1 MREEDAAWIAA
12 ARGNGYPD
20 VESLWRRAG
29 VRPDT
34 LERLAEGDAF
44 VALSLTRRDALWAA
58 RALRAPKPL
67 PLFGTEGEGRV
78 EPEVTLP
85 AMTLGQEVIEDYL
98 SLRLSLR
105 AHPMELLRPRLPESI
120 ANDR

>member
-1 MREEDAAWIAA
+1 MREEDATWTAA

-29 VRPDT
+29 VRPDA

-44 VALSLTRRDALWAA
+44 AALGLSRRDTLWAA

-67 PLFGTEGEGRV
+67 PLFGIDGEGGAEPKVALPSMRQR
-78 EPEVTLP
+78 PEV
-85 AMTLGQEVIEDYL
+85 
-98 SLRLSLR
+98 
-105 AHPMELLRPRLPESI
+105 
-120 ANDR
+120 